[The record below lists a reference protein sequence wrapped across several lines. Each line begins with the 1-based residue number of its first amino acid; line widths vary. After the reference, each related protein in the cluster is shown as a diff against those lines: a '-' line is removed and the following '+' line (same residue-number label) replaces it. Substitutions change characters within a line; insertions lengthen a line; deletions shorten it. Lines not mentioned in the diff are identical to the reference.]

1 MIKQEVQA
9 NEQKKKN
16 NTNNNNN
23 KRERKIFGEGY
34 QPLVVTPKV
43 TSPELS
49 VPVQYK
55 LHKMEEWSDI

>member
-1 MIKQEVQA
+1 MIKQEVQE
-9 NEQKKKN
+9 NEQKKQQQQQERTKN
-16 NTNNNNN
+16 IW
-23 KRERKIFGEGY
+23 EEY

-55 LHKMEEWSDI
+55 LHKLEEGSDI

>member
-1 MIKQEVQA
+1 MSK
-9 NEQKKKN
+9 
-16 NTNNNNN
+16 NNNNN

-34 QPLVVTPKV
+34 QPLAVTPKV

-49 VPVQYK
+49 VPVQYE

>member
-1 MIKQEVQA
+1 MIRQEVQA
-9 NEQKKKN
+9 NEQKKKK
-16 NTNNNNN
+16 TNNN
-23 KRERKIFGEGY
+23 KRERKIFGEEY

-55 LHKMEEWSDI
+55 LHKMEEGSDT

>member
-9 NEQKKKN
+9 NEQQK
-16 NTNNNNN
+16 NNNNN
-23 KRERKIFGEGY
+23 KRERQIFGEEY
-34 QPLVVTPKV
+34 RPLVVTPKV

-55 LHKMEEWSDI
+55 LHKMEEGSDT

>member
-9 NEQKKKN
+9 NEQQK
-16 NTNNNNN
+16 NNNNN
-23 KRERKIFGEGY
+23 NRERKIFGEEY

-55 LHKMEEWSDI
+55 LYKMEEGSDT

>member
-1 MIKQEVQA
+1 MIRQEVQA
-9 NEQKKKN
+9 NEQKKKK
-16 NTNNNNN
+16 TNNN
-23 KRERKIFGEGY
+23 KRERKIFGEEY

-55 LHKMEEWSDI
+55 LHKMEEGSDI

>member
-1 MIKQEVQA
+1 MIKEEVQA
-9 NEQKKKN
+9 NEQKK
-16 NTNNNNN
+16 NNNNN
-23 KRERKIFGEGY
+23 KRERKIFGEEY

-55 LHKMEEWSDI
+55 LQKLEEGSDI

>member
-9 NEQKKKN
+9 NEQKKKK
-16 NTNNNNN
+16 TNNN
-23 KRERKIFGEGY
+23 KRERKIFREEY

-55 LHKMEEWSDI
+55 LHKMEEGSDI

>member
-9 NEQKKKN
+9 NEQKKK
-16 NTNNNNN
+16 TNNN
-23 KRERKIFGEGY
+23 KRERKIFGEEY

-55 LHKMEEWSDI
+55 LHKMEEGSDI

>member
-1 MIKQEVQA
+1 MS
-9 NEQKKKN
+9 KKN
-16 NTNNNNN
+16 NNND
-23 KRERKIFGEGY
+23 KRERKIFGEEY

-55 LHKMEEWSDI
+55 LNKMEEWSDI

>member
-1 MIKQEVQA
+1 MS
-9 NEQKKKN
+9 NKN
-16 NTNNNNN
+16 NNNNNNNN

-55 LHKMEEWSDI
+55 LRKMEEWSDI

>member
-1 MIKQEVQA
+1 MIKQELQA
-9 NEQKKKN
+9 NEQKKK
-16 NTNNNNN
+16 TNNN
-23 KRERKIFGEGY
+23 KRERKIFGEEY

-55 LHKMEEWSDI
+55 LHKMEEGSDI